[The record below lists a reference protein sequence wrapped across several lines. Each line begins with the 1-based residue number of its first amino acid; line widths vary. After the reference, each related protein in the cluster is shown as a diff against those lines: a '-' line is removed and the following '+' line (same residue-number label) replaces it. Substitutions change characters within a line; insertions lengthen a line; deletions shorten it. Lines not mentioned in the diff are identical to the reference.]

1 MGEETKFVLLSDLH
15 NKVYGKHN
23 KRLLYAITKQ
33 RPDAILIAGDML
45 VGKKGVYPK
54 PAMEFVKSLANIC
67 PVFYA
72 NGNHE
77 QRMKENPANYSHVYE
92 RYKKELSAEQVIFLE
107 NRSVVR
113 EWNGDLFTISGL
125 EIPYEGYAK
134 GSITK

>member
-1 MGEETKFVLLSDLH
+1 M
-15 NKVYGKHN
+15 
-23 KRLLYAITKQ
+23 
-33 RPDAILIAGDML
+33 
-45 VGKKGVYPK
+45 GKKGAISK
-54 PAMEFVKSLANIC
+54 AEGDGICEITCKLSC

-134 GSITK
+134 RKYHKVTEAEIEQRMERQAGQVIRF